1 MYKQPSPREGKL
13 EREHNASQWMNIIYN
28 LLTCIIHVLW
38 DVIK

>member
-1 MYKQPSPREGKL
+1 MYKQPSPGEGKL
-13 EREHNASQWMNIIYN
+13 EEHNASQWMNIIYN